1 MRMIPLLVLLLLV
14 GCQSTTSETD
24 RNAKP
29 KKCDTRAADSGFC
42 VPGSYD
48 DIY

>member
-14 GCQSTTSETD
+14 GCQSTTGETD

-29 KKCDTRAADSGFC
+29 KKCDARAIESGLC
-42 VPGSYD
+42 VPGTYD